1 MASFTPWV
9 GVDIREAWNYC
20 ETTLAGEFT
29 ALNNVS
35 IVIDGCIYDYDYDPM
50 A

>member
-1 MASFTPWV
+1 MTSSTLWV
-9 GVDIREAWNYC
+9 GVDIRETWNYC

-29 ALNNVS
+29 PLNNVS
-35 IVIDGCIYDYDYDPM
+35 VVIDGCIYDYGYDTI